1 MQDELNKYNNIEK
14 EQQKANKEIDVCL
27 SQMKDLGDQL
37 KNDKSYKQFGYVV
50 KQDLINVYKKNKENT
65 QESDDDVLLLIQAPQ
80 GTEIKIPCEQIDKHD
95 TNAEKGQKNSQESN
109 FSRNYQLFI
118 NAPNH
123 SHLRYSKP
131 TLDQQIHVKCIP
143 LSDQVIQKEYSRSGI

>member
-14 EQQKANKEIDVCL
+14 EQQKANKDIDVCL

-65 QESDDDVLLLIQAPQ
+65 QESDDEVLLLIQAP
-80 GTEIKIPCEQIDKHD
+80 
-95 TNAEKGQKNSQESN
+95 
-109 FSRNYQLFI
+109 
-118 NAPNH
+118 
-123 SHLRYSKP
+123 
-131 TLDQQIHVKCIP
+131 
-143 LSDQVIQKEYSRSGI
+143 

>member
-65 QESDDDVLLLIQAPQ
+65 QESDDEVLLLIQAP
-80 GTEIKIPCEQIDKHD
+80 
-95 TNAEKGQKNSQESN
+95 
-109 FSRNYQLFI
+109 
-118 NAPNH
+118 
-123 SHLRYSKP
+123 
-131 TLDQQIHVKCIP
+131 
-143 LSDQVIQKEYSRSGI
+143 

>member
-65 QESDDDVLLLIQAPQ
+65 QESDDDVLLLIQAP
-80 GTEIKIPCEQIDKHD
+80 
-95 TNAEKGQKNSQESN
+95 
-109 FSRNYQLFI
+109 
-118 NAPNH
+118 
-123 SHLRYSKP
+123 
-131 TLDQQIHVKCIP
+131 
-143 LSDQVIQKEYSRSGI
+143 